1 MHLDCSIKSR
11 SWYTR
16 GLGIWVSTSHR
27 KLAGGGGGDPEE
39 ATARNKF
46 DKDLGDKSQ
55 MDLELQKV
63 NSSENNT
70 YYFYPTQPHE
80 WWDCS
85 VKGWH

>member
-1 MHLDCSIKSR
+1 MSQYI
-11 SWYTR
+11 TQE
-16 GLGIWVSTSHR
+16 I
-27 KLAGGGGGDPEE
+27 GGGWGGDPEE

-80 WWDCS
+80 
-85 VKGWH
+85 